1 MILVYDYMANGTLH
15 DHLYKVKK
23 PSLSWTRRLTICIGA
38 ARGLHYLHTGRV
50 DQIIDP
56 YLQGKIDP
64 TSLRTFIDIARKCL
78 GETGS
83 ERPTMG
89 EVLWNLEQ
97 AWLQQQ
103 ESDCFQ
109 NDGNYGVADK
119 TTANGLSV
127 IVDVDGVTLHGASDP
142 TPGVEF

>member
-1 MILVYDYMANGTLH
+1 MYSFGVVLFEVL
-15 DHLYKVKK
+15 
-23 PSLSWTRRLTICIGA
+23 C
-38 ARGLHYLHTGRV
+38 ARPAV
-50 DQIIDP
+50 
-56 YLQGKIDP
+56 
-64 TSLRTFIDIARKCL
+64 IARKCL
-78 GETGS
+78 GEKGG

-109 NDGNYGVADK
+109 NDGNYGEADK

-127 IVDVDGVTLHGASDP
+127 IVDVDGVPLHGAKFAAVRSDLAS
-142 TPGVEF
+142 

>member
-1 MILVYDYMANGTLH
+1 MHCYQ
-15 DHLYKVKK
+15 
-23 PSLSWTRRLTICIGA
+23 SE
-38 ARGLHYLHTGRV
+38 RV

-64 TSLRTFIDIARKCL
+64 TSLRTFTDIARKCL
-78 GETGS
+78 CEKGS

-109 NDGNYGVADK
+109 NDGNFGVAYK
-119 TTANGLSV
+119 TTTNGLSV
-127 IVDVDGVTLHGASDP
+127 IVDIDGVPLHGASDP
-142 TPGVEF
+142 TPGVEFSEIIAPIGR